1 MGTYGSPSAAAASL
15 ADEGLSLSLV
25 GGGHYGRQFTCSL
38 SLSLSLSL
46 GKM

>member
-15 ADEGLSLSLV
+15 ADEGLKLEPCRRGAL
-25 GGGHYGRQFTCSL
+25 RQAVHV
-38 SLSLSLSL
+38 LSLSL